1 MKCKLCER
9 DKPESQ
15 GVFVPLTE
23 EQRAILKAMDA
34 QDTTEAVFYCKPC
47 HNVLSNPEQGAKVL
61 SGLAETKLRLRG
73 MAPAHAERLGDQM
86 YKLLIE
92 KTKAKKEP

>member
-9 DKPESQ
+9 DKDRSQ
-15 GVFVPLTE
+15 GILVPLTE
-23 EQRAILKAMDA
+23 EEREVFRGIDA

-61 SGLAETKLRLRG
+61 SGLLETKLRVSG
-73 MAPAHAERLGDQM
+73 MPPSRAERLGDQM

-92 KTKAKKEP
+92 KAKAKKDP